1 MSFLKNTVS
10 LLAIFSVMPAAY
22 AVTARPSVMNTATAI
37 SANGAVRR
45 MPTMTAYITGST
57 GTASGST
64 TSSALLENAECI
76 DAYTAC
82 IKGADACGPNF
93 EECTTNVLF
102 HAQMPECLSTLA
114 QCSSNGVNSLFGT
127 SNVSALSNVAT
138 KNTYGEIT

>member
-10 LLAIFSVMPAAY
+10 LLAIFSVLPVAH
-22 AVTARPSVMNTATAI
+22 AVTARPSIMNTATAI

-45 MPTMTAYITGST
+45 MPTMTALISGSAAAT
-57 GTASGST
+57 GTTSST

-82 IKGADACGPNF
+82 IKGADACGPKF

-102 HAQMPECLSTLA
+102 RAKMPECLSTLA
-114 QCSSNGVNSLFGT
+114 QC
-127 SNVSALSNVAT
+127 
-138 KNTYGEIT
+138 